1 MQLSKR
7 ELFKKIEQEIED
19 DQPTKRQ
26 VSRKGLKKYL
36 SMEVA
41 YLATFDSK
49 HTTMR
54 SSCITDIKLLG
65 GRKILADHLW
75 VNMHLDFKHGDEIKF
90 KGIAGSYTDSN
101 GVRKYRL
108 AIIGKVEKV

>member
-26 VSRKGLKKYL
+26 VSRSGFKKFLGTKTEYIC
-36 SMEVA
+36 
-41 YLATFDSK
+41 TFDGNHK
-49 HTTMR
+49 TLN
-54 SSCITDIKLLG
+54 SCCVLDVRILG
-65 GRKILADHLW
+65 KRKILADHLW
-75 VNMHLDFKHGDEIKF
+75 LSKKLKFNHNDEIKF
-90 KGIAGSYTDSN
+90 TGVAGSYTDSN
-101 GVRKYRL
+101 GTRKYRL